1 MELVNAMKARLALL
15 LSAASAVCS
24 PFSIEVESSKSL
36 LLPLPLS
43 QIGSGHYNALCRYND
58 ENQTR
63 NVIVKLWESLRL
75 RLKSLFSSF
84 LIIED

>member
-1 MELVNAMKARLALL
+1 MMKARLALL

-43 QIGSGHYNALCRYND
+43 QIGSGHYNALCRPGVMMK
-58 ENQTR
+58 T
-63 NVIVKLWESLRL
+63 KLET
-75 RLKSLFSSF
+75 F
-84 LIIED
+84 